1 MAEAGGASFAS
12 LIFTS
17 LTVTSLIFT
26 SLIFTARPSP
36 FAIDREARP

>member
-12 LIFTS
+12 LPLERLTLVKS
-17 LTVTSLIFT
+17 L
-26 SLIFTARPSP
+26 P